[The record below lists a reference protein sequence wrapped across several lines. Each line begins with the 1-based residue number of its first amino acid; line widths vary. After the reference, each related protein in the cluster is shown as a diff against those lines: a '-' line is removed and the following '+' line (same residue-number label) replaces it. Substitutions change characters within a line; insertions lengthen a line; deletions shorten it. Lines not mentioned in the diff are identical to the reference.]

1 MKQSTHFITQTQLKL
16 LLAIDEAR
24 QLFDGNTTSR
34 ILNLNPPAHDEDPS
48 HRIGKWTEDKLYPS
62 IYQFPTFDVN
72 VSDPPTTWMH
82 SESAYRLFQYG
93 SSFWRVYVDDAMKRQ
108 SVSTIV
114 NELIPYALGKL
125 LWVTKI
131 PVATS
136 LTHPQAIAL
145 LGSTIQPQLY
155 GASQMNS
162 ELVSSHAAQCL
173 HINSKRQILI
183 SDYPSQFTYS
193 SAANQYLDS
202 DEDVLIRCIRVLAFT
217 QRQGQMSSGDV
228 GELVSCIIELRAMQ
242 VTMRKIRS
250 EQNEDADPHEVV
262 MPFGFQP
269 QFLASQ

>member
-24 QLFDGNTTSR
+24 QLFDGSDLTDLLFFHIFRRALKKMPTTNTFFSILADTTSR

-217 QRQGQMSSGDV
+217 QRQGHMSSGDV
-228 GELVSCIIELRAMQ
+228 GELVSSII
-242 VTMRKIRS
+242 
-250 EQNEDADPHEVV
+250 
-262 MPFGFQP
+262 
-269 QFLASQ
+269 